1 MTRDQVI
8 RLLGTP
14 PTDPWGDEYA
24 RNTDWYCT
32 ACKEYVPADSIAW
45 DTYDHGGPDEGY
57 SVLCISC
64 ALQAELDREAEDE
77 R

>member
-8 RLLGTP
+8 KLLGTL
-14 PTDPWGDEYA
+14 PTDPWGNPYTQDAE
-24 RNTDWYCT
+24 CSQ
-32 ACKEYVPADSIAW
+32 CKAIFTEQSIAW